1 MVGRLNKIKKDYSQ
15 KANNAISKALQQK
28 KSSAEMVLI
37 QKKQMEDASKIIEM
51 QYADLKKKDEE
62 IKMNTES
69 FQQQMLQMRNEM
81 EKMKEAY
88 TAAEQSLAVVGK
100 TPRVIHTHSNFQS
113 LIDSTSS
120 VLPSKRLRS
129 DPDVTS
135 TTNDVSAEADT
146 TTISDSS
153 SSDPLNQS
161 AEIPANEQEEV
172 VPASTTVAV

>member
-69 FQQQMLQMRNEM
+69 FQQQM
-81 EKMKEAY
+81 
-88 TAAEQSLAVVGK
+88 
-100 TPRVIHTHSNFQS
+100 
-113 LIDSTSS
+113 
-120 VLPSKRLRS
+120 
-129 DPDVTS
+129 
-135 TTNDVSAEADT
+135 
-146 TTISDSS
+146 
-153 SSDPLNQS
+153 
-161 AEIPANEQEEV
+161 
-172 VPASTTVAV
+172 

>member
-1 MVGRLNKIKKDYSQ
+1 
-15 KANNAISKALQQK
+15 
-28 KSSAEMVLI
+28 
-37 QKKQMEDASKIIEM
+37 
-51 QYADLKKKDEE
+51 
-62 IKMNTES
+62 
-69 FQQQMLQMRNEM
+69 M

-129 DPDVTS
+129 NPDVTSS

>member
-1 MVGRLNKIKKDYSQ
+1 
-15 KANNAISKALQQK
+15 
-28 KSSAEMVLI
+28 
-37 QKKQMEDASKIIEM
+37 
-51 QYADLKKKDEE
+51 
-62 IKMNTES
+62 
-69 FQQQMLQMRNEM
+69 M

-129 DPDVTS
+129 NPDVTS